1 MQWLEILSI
10 DTQPL
15 EVISVNLW
23 QILISLCNLLLL
35 FLIIK
40 RFLYKPVKKVLAQR
54 QAALQEQYDAAAS
67 AQTDAEENRSKWEQK
82 LHGAQEEADNLLK
95 KATAA
100 ADRRGEQIVSEA
112 KEKAEG
118 IIRQA
123 EDQAVLE
130 RKKAAAGIK
139 KEIADVSTALTEK
152 MIGRELREEDH
163 RAMIDSFIREIGEDD
178 DGNK

>member
-1 MQWLEILSI
+1 M
-10 DTQPL
+10 TPPL
-15 EVISVNLW
+15 
-23 QILISLCNLLLL
+23 
-35 FLIIK
+35 
-40 RFLYKPVKKVLAQR
+40 RHRPTRKKTEANG
-54 QAALQEQYDAAAS
+54 S
-67 AQTDAEENRSKWEQK
+67 RSSR
-82 LHGAQEEADNLLK
+82 AQEEADNLLK

>member
-1 MQWLEILSI
+1 MQWLKVLSV
-10 DTQPL
+10 DTQSL

-123 EDQAVLE
+123 EDQAELE

-139 KEIADVSTALTEK
+139 KEIADVSAALTEK

-163 RAMIDSFIREIGEDD
+163 RAIIDSFIQEIGEDD

>member
-1 MQWLEILSI
+1 MQWLKVLSV
-10 DTQPL
+10 DTQSL

-82 LHGAQEEADNLLK
+82 LHGAQEEADSLLK

-123 EDQAVLE
+123 EDQAALE
-130 RKKAAAGIK
+130 RRKAAAGIK
-139 KEIADVSTALTEK
+139 KEIADVSAALTEK

-163 RAMIDSFIREIGEDD
+163 RAMIDSFIQEIGEDD